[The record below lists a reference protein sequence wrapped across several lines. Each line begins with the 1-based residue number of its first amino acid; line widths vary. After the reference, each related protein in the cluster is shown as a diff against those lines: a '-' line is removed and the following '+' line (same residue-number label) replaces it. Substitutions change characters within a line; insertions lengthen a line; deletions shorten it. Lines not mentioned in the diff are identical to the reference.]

1 MSDTTMENYY
11 RFQAD
16 IYDLS
21 RPFFLFDRD
30 KTSKELV
37 LKSGQVALEVGCGT
51 GCNLHHLVEKAGP
64 KGKVYG
70 LDCSE
75 SMLRKAR
82 EKIEKNGWTNICLI
96 KEYAENYTLEE
107 KADLILFS
115 YSLTMIPDW
124 KAALNNARENLK
136 DNGKLIILDFYV
148 WHRNRKMFNIWKKWL
163 KINHVNISDEPVEY
177 LREISRDFKLF
188 IFRGG
193 YNYRLEA
200 AF

>member
-1 MSDTTMENYY
+1 MSDSTMENYY

-16 IYDLS
+16 IYDMS

-30 KTSKELV
+30 KTSKELDIKKEQIV
-37 LKSGQVALEVGCGT
+37 LEVGCGT
-51 GCNLHHLVEKAGP
+51 GCNLPYLSEKVGT
-64 KGKVYG
+64 KGQVYG

-82 EKIEKNGWTNICLI
+82 EKIEKYKWTNVSLI
-96 KEYAENYTLEE
+96 KEYAENYTLPQR
-107 KADLILFS
+107 ADLILFS

-124 KAALNNARENLK
+124 QAALNNAIENLR
-136 DNGKLIILDFYV
+136 DTGKLVILDFYV
-148 WHRNRKMFNIWKKWL
+148 WNKYEGLFNIWKKWL
-163 KINHVNISDEPVEY
+163 KVNHVNISDEPVKY
-177 LREISRDFKLF
+177 LRNKSRDFKLLV
-188 IFRGG
+188 FRGG